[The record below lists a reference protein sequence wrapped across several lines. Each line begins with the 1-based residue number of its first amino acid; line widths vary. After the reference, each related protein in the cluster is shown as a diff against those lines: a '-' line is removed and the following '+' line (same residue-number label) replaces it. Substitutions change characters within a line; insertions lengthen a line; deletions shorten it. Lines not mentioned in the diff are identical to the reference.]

1 MVSKR
6 TNARKIILSRKTTPT
21 TPNTNNHQTPTHNV
35 QNPTNHQLK
44 NDNKMILIVM
54 LFYPFKTRKSNLFP
68 NGYWPIYAVDSNI
81 CLDQI
86 PEQEIIINELAN
98 IITKIINQKRW
109 RNRPRC
115 QWMIDTRYIP
125 RIYKFYIEQTCYSNL
140 QVVETLFNDDNLH
153 IHNNYRATSFCC
165 SKPNFFQDAAQ
176 GIINK
181 FMERPQ

>member
-44 NDNKMILIVM
+44 NDNKMIL
-54 LFYPFKTRKSNLFP
+54 
-68 NGYWPIYAVDSNI
+68 
-81 CLDQI
+81 
-86 PEQEIIINELAN
+86 
-98 IITKIINQKRW
+98 ITKIINQKRW